1 MFNQSL
7 VHLATKYVRYVVIH
21 EVCHLKH
28 KNHSKDFRAEVEW
41 FLPEYKEIRREM
53 KKMILE

>member
-1 MFNQSL
+1 
-7 VHLATKYVRYVVIH
+7 VIH